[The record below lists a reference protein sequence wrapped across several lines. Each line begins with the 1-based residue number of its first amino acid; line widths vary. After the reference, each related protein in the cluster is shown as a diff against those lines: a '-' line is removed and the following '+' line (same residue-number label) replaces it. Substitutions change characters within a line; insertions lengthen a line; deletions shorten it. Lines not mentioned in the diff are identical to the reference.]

1 MNTQAYVEDIS
12 PDDLPALDFSA
23 DLFLGSIKQAM
34 KGASSADLWK
44 IDTSDLSRLKVL
56 PGLNLRIKGPELEA
70 HIRNLADLM
79 IAGGYKFSKPIEV
92 VVLNVDG
99 ELGAYVTDGHCRLE
113 AVKLA
118 LSEGAPIQQI
128 SCVTLPSKGV
138 EIKDLVVGIF
148 NSNTGKELSPY
159 EKAIGCKR
167 LMNYGMSAQSIAK
180 EVGLTPEYVN
190 ILLEAV
196 SAPMS
201 IASMIQRGEVA
212 LTTAVDLLRK
222 HGSEAVEMLKSGLEA
237 SKAAGKKKV
246 TAAHLPTAVLAKVC
260 KRQAEPLFKAAK
272 AVSADPAFSQLSQE
286 NQELIKGLLETIA
299 KKEEAAKAK
308 QTPQADGTAEA
319 VDETEGNE

>member
-1 MNTQAYVEDIS
+1 MNNNAHIEDLN
-12 PDDLPALDFSA
+12 PDDLPSLDFQT

-44 IDTSDLSRLKVL
+44 IDTADLDRLKVL
-56 PGLNLRIKGPELEA
+56 PGLNLRIKGPELQA
-70 HIRNLADLM
+70 HIRALADLM

-138 EIKDLVVGIF
+138 ELKDLVVGIF
-148 NSNTGKELSPY
+148 NSNTGKELTAY

-167 LMNYGMSAQSIAK
+167 LMNYGMTPAAIAA

-201 IASMIQRGEVA
+201 VATMIQRGEVA
-212 LTTAVDLLRK
+212 LTTAVELLRK
-222 HGSEAVEMLKSGLEA
+222 HGPAAVEMLKAGLVA
-237 SKAAGKKKV
+237 SKAAGKKSV
-246 TAAHLPTAVLAKVC
+246 TPAYLPNAVLAKVV
-260 KRQAEPLFKAAK
+260 KRQAEPLYQAAK
-272 AVSADPAFSQLSQE
+272 AVSSDPAFAQLSE
-286 NQELIKGLLETIA
+286 ANQAMIKELLEAIA
-299 KKEEAAKAK
+299 KKEQAANNKRAAAAVNDPQDGGDEAS
-308 QTPQADGTAEA
+308 QG
-319 VDETEGNE
+319 

>member
-1 MNTQAYVEDIS
+1 MNTQAHVEDIN
-12 PDDLPALDFSA
+12 PDDLPSLDFSA

-44 IDTSDLSRLKVL
+44 IETSDLGRLKVL

-138 EIKDLVVGIF
+138 DIKDLVIGIF
-148 NSNTGKELSPY
+148 NSNTGKELTPY
-159 EKAIGCKR
+159 ERAIGCKR
-167 LMNYGMSAQSIAK
+167 LMNYGMSVQSIAK
-180 EVGLTPEYVN
+180 EVRLTPEYVN
-190 ILLEAV
+190 VLLEAV
-196 SAPMS
+196 SAPLS
-201 IASMIQRGEVA
+201 IASMIQRGEVS
-212 LTTAVDLLRK
+212 LTTAVELLRK
-222 HGSEAVEMLKSGLEA
+222 HGPDAVEILKSGHEA
-237 SKAAGKKKV
+237 AKAAGKKKV
-246 TAAHLPTAVLAKVC
+246 TPALLPTAVLDKVC
-260 KRQAEPLFKAAK
+260 KRQAEPLYQAAK
-272 AVSADPAFSQLSQE
+272 AVSADPAFSQLSDE
-286 NQELIKGLLETIA
+286 NQALIKELLATIA

-308 QTPQADGTAEA
+308 QSAQSNTE
-319 VDETEGNE
+319 DESEGNE